1 MAFDRDLEWK
11 DSVDKRA
18 VRSVRSQVPELQAA
32 KRAALAATQVTGD
45 ESWDLFLS
53 IVKSRIEEREVQL
66 QAALD
71 SLQNSDDFSPDS
83 VVGQK
88 LSIRL
93 VSRELM
99 VLNWIIELPQILLE
113 KGDRAK
119 QLLGTIE
126 ESSD

>member
-1 MAFDRDLEWK
+1 MVFDRDSDWQ
-11 DSVDKRA
+11 DSVDKRVA
-18 VRSVRSQVPELQAA
+18 RSVRSQVPDLQAA

-113 KGDRAK
+113 NGDRAK